1 MQRKITWLIPAFI
14 SLFFL
19 SCGEN
24 GPDCFQTTGDR
35 ISEELVLP
43 AFRRIIVFENVRL
56 VIRQGPEQLVRLET
70 GSNLRADVSA
80 AVNSGVL
87 ELRNTN
93 SCNLFRE
100 YGQTTFYVTS
110 PDLTEIR
117 SSSGLPIRSDGTLG
131 FTDLR
136 LISESF
142 NLPEAET
149 TDGSFELSLD
159 TQAVSIVANGISY
172 YNLSGQTASLDVT
185 IAAGDS
191 RVEAENL
198 EAGSVSINHRG
209 SNEILVNPQNQISG
223 IIRGYGDVLSYS
235 RPPEISVE
243 ETFRG
248 RLIFV
253 D

>member
-1 MQRKITWLIPAFI
+1 MRKKISWLIPAFM
-14 SLFFL
+14 SLFL
-19 SCGEN
+19 LGCGEN
-24 GPDCFQTTGDR
+24 SPDCFQTTGDR

-43 AFRRIIVFENVRL
+43 AFSSIIVFENVRL

-70 GSNLRADVSA
+70 GSNLRAEVSA

-93 SCNLFRE
+93 GCNLFRK
-100 YGQTTFYVTS
+100 YGQTTFYVTT

-117 SSSGLPIRSDGTLG
+117 SSSGLPIRSEGALG

-142 NLPEAET
+142 NLPQAET
-149 TDGSFELSLD
+149 TDGSFELTLN
-159 TQAVSIVANGISY
+159 TEAVSIVANGISY
-172 YNLSGQTASLDVT
+172 YNLSGQTASLNVT

-198 EAGSVSINHRG
+198 EAGNVSINHRG
-209 SNEILVNPQNQISG
+209 SNEILVNPQNRISG
-223 IIRGYGDVLSYS
+223 IISGYGDVLSYT
-235 RPPEISVE
+235 RPPEIAVE

>member
-1 MQRKITWLIPAFI
+1 MQIKITWFIPAII
-14 SLFFL
+14 SLFLL

-43 AFRRIIVFENVRL
+43 AFNRIIVFENVRL
-56 VIRQGPEQLVRLET
+56 VVRQGPEQLVHLET

-80 AVNSGVL
+80 VVNSGVL

-100 YGQTTFYVTS
+100 YGQTTFYITT

-117 SSSGLPIRSDGTLG
+117 SSSGLPIRSEGALG
-131 FTDLR
+131 FSDLR

-142 NLPEAET
+142 NFPEAET
-149 TDGSFELSLD
+149 TDGSFELTLD
-159 TQAVSIVANGISY
+159 TEAVSIVANGISY

-198 EAGSVSINHRG
+198 QAGNVNITHRG
-209 SNEILVNPQNQISG
+209 SNEILVNPQNRISG
-223 IIRGYGDVLSYS
+223 TISGYGDVLSYS

>member
-1 MQRKITWLIPAFI
+1 M
-14 SLFFL
+14 SLFL
-19 SCGEN
+19 LGCGEN
-24 GPDCFQTTGDR
+24 SPDCFQTTGDR

-43 AFRRIIVFENVRL
+43 AFSSIIVFENVRL

-70 GSNLRADVSA
+70 GSNLRAEVSA

-87 ELRNTN
+87 ELRNRN
-93 SCNLFRE
+93 GCNLFRK
-100 YGQTTFYVTS
+100 YGQTTFYVTT

-117 SSSGLPIRSDGTLG
+117 SSSGLPIRSEGALG

-149 TDGSFELSLD
+149 TDGSFELTLD
-159 TQAVSIVANGISY
+159 TEAVSIVANGISY
-172 YNLSGQTASLDVT
+172 YNLSGQTASLNVT

-198 EAGSVSINHRG
+198 EAGNVSINHRG
-209 SNEILVNPQNQISG
+209 SNEILVNPQNRISG
-223 IIRGYGDVLSYS
+223 IISGYGDVLSYS